1 MRELI
6 VKNQPKS
13 PISEAYR
20 RIRTNIEFSNVDN
33 EFKSILF
40 VSATASEGKTTTI
53 SNVAMTLKDAGKKVI
68 IVDCDL
74 RKPRIHKFF
83 DLSNKKGLTDILIE
97 NIDYKLYIQRHEES
111 SLDIIT
117 SGKIPDNP
125 SELLVSN
132 SMKRFIEKLKENY
145 DYILI
150 DSPPIVPVT
159 DGTILASFLDRVVLV
174 CASGQVEIDMAKRA
188 KEALDKVG
196 ANILGTVLNKVAVD
210 SKKYSYYYYYRNE
223 GEEK

>member
-1 MRELI
+1 MKELI

-97 NIDYKLYIQRHEES
+97 NIDYKLYIQRHEVS

-150 DSPPIVPVT
+150 DAPPIVPVT

>member
-1 MRELI
+1 MKELI

-150 DSPPIVPVT
+150 DAPPIVPVT